1 MFSARKKRLGQARP
15 KGSFRRSSFFSKLRR
30 GFRPRIGIKIWLTAL
45 FMLVTAFAAIT
56 AYEIVRPILVDTL
69 DRASSRAF
77 EQVGEQFQQ
86 TLNRGGGTVSVQQVQ
101 AFATGRGLQ
110 WGFVREE
117 DGTRLDG
124 RLGGNLDPWLA
135 GVVEEAVE
143 TGSPVQRIEAVPPGS
158 PREDQIQATYAAPIT
173 VDGED
178 GIAIVFNKF
187 FTESDVENVDEAI
200 ENIDR
205 LAFIAFGLALLIS
218 GVSGYIV
225 ATVISRR
232 ISRLGLAAERLAAGN
247 FEERIRT
254 RVEDEVG
261 ALGATFNS
269 MASSLQ
275 GAFEQ
280 VEQEKERGQA
290 ILDGMTDAVIGVD
303 RELNAVFLN
312 PKARKLLENADMEFQ
327 TRLQELL
334 AKSRYSGPVTESEAE
349 AGDAIIEIRAAP
361 LEDGALAIL
370 RDVTEE
376 RHIER
381 AKAEFIANASH
392 ELKTPL
398 SAISGYLEMLEDEG
412 DESVRRDFMEEIRTQ
427 TKRLQDL
434 ARTLLDLSKLDANA
448 VIFRDEEV
456 YLEDMLHELRRDFSY
471 TGRPIR
477 IHSEDGVPPIETD
490 SNQLH
495 RALTILV
502 DNAIKYSGEDS
513 PVGLELHRENGNA
526 VVSVSDK
533 GCGIPES
540 EVPRIFDR
548 FYRAQGSSRADGTG
562 LGLALAHEI
571 TTHLG
576 GDIHVESEPSEGS
589 KFSLT
594 LPLAGK
600 PPPRPEI
607 RGVGR

>member
-1 MFSARKKRLGQARP
+1 MFSSKKKSLGRA
-15 KGSFRRSSFFSKLRR
+15 KASRRSGSLFGRFKR
-30 GFRPRIGIKIWLTAL
+30 GFRPRVGIKIWLTAL
-45 FMLVTAFAAIT
+45 FMLVTAFAAIA

-69 DRASSRAF
+69 DRASNRAF

-86 TLNRGGGTVSVQQVQ
+86 TLERREGNITLAEVRS
-101 AFATGRGLQ
+101 FAAGRGLQ
-110 WGFVREE
+110 WGFVRAE
-117 DGTRLDG
+117 DGTQMEG
-124 RLGGNLDPWLA
+124 IGGSLNDPWLS
-135 GVVEEAVE
+135 GVVDRAVE
-143 TGSPVQRIEAVPPGS
+143 TSAPAQNIQPVPPGS
-158 PREDQIQATYAAPIT
+158 SREGQIQATYAAPIT
-173 VDGED
+173 VNGED
-178 GIAIVFNKF
+178 GVAIVFNKF
-187 FTESDVENVDEAI
+187 FTESDIENVQAAL

-205 LAFIAFGLALLIS
+205 IAFIAFGLALLIS
-218 GVSGYIV
+218 GVSGYVV
-225 ATVISRR
+225 ATIISRR
-232 ISRLGLAAERLAAGN
+232 ISRLGVAAERLAAGN

-261 ALGATFNS
+261 SLGATFNS
-269 MASSLQ
+269 MAYSLQ

-312 PKARKLLENADMEFQ
+312 PKARKLLEDSDMEFQ
-327 TRLQELL
+327 TRLQEML

-398 SAISGYLEMLEDEG
+398 SAISGYLEMLEDEP
-412 DESVRRDFMEEIRTQ
+412 DDSVRRDFMEEVRTQ

-456 YLEDMLHELRRDFSY
+456 YLEDMLHELKRDFSY
-471 TGRPIR
+471 TGRPMSIN
-477 IHSEDGVPPIETD
+477 SESDVPPIETD

-502 DNAIKYSGEDS
+502 DNAIKYSEDGS

-526 VVSVSDK
+526 IVSVSDK

-562 LGLALAHEI
+562 LGLSLAHDI
-571 TTHLG
+571 TGHLG
-576 GDIHVESEPSEGS
+576 GDIHVESHPDEGS
-589 KFSLT
+589 TFALT
-594 LPLAGK
+594 LPLEENAPK
-600 PPPRPEI
+600 PRRPEK
-607 RGVGR
+607 VS

>member
-1 MFSARKKRLGQARP
+1 MFSAKKKGLGRT
-15 KGSFRRSSFFSKLRR
+15 KVSRRSGSFFGRFKH

-45 FMLVTAFAAIT
+45 FMLVTAFAAIA

-69 DRASSRAF
+69 DRASNRAF

-86 TLNRGGGTVSVQQVQ
+86 TLERRDGNITLAEVRS
-101 AFATGRGLQ
+101 FAAGRGLQ
-110 WGFVREE
+110 WGFVRAE
-117 DGTRLDG
+117 DGTQMEG
-124 RLGGNLDPWLA
+124 IGGSLNDPWLSGA
-135 GVVEEAVE
+135 VNQAVE
-143 TGSPVQRIEAVPPGS
+143 TRQPAQDIQPVPPGS
-158 PREDQIQATYAAPIT
+158 SREGQIQATYAAPIT

-205 LAFIAFGLALLIS
+205 LALIAFGLALLIS

-225 ATVISRR
+225 ATIISRR

-247 FEERIRT
+247 FEERIQT

-269 MASSLQ
+269 MAYSLQ

-312 PKARKLLENADMEFQ
+312 PKARRLLDDSDMEFQ
-327 TRLQELL
+327 TRLQEIL
-334 AKSRYSGPVTESEAE
+334 AKTRYSGPVTESEAE

-398 SAISGYLEMLEDEG
+398 SAISGYLEMLEDEP

-448 VIFRDEEV
+448 VVFRDEEV
-456 YLEDMLHELRRDFSY
+456 YLEDMLHELKRDFSY
-471 TGRPIR
+471 TGRPMSIN
-477 IHSEDGVPPIETD
+477 SESDVPPIETD

-502 DNAIKYSGEDS
+502 DNAIKYSEDGS

-526 VVSVSDK
+526 IVSVSDK
-533 GCGIPES
+533 GCGVPES

-571 TTHLG
+571 TEHLG
-576 GDIHVESEPSEGS
+576 GDIHVESHPNEGS
-589 KFSLT
+589 TFALT
-594 LPLAGK
+594 LPLEEKAPK
-600 PPPRPEI
+600 PQI
-607 RGVGR
+607 QGVGR

>member
-1 MFSARKKRLGQARP
+1 MFSAKKKSLGYGRP
-15 KGSFRRSSFFSKLRR
+15 KAPRRGGSFFGRLKR

-45 FMLVTAFAAIT
+45 FMLVTAFAAIA

-69 DRASSRAF
+69 DRASNRAF

-86 TLNRGGGTVSVQQVQ
+86 TLERRGGNVTLPEVQS
-101 AFATGRGLQ
+101 FAAGRGLQ
-110 WGFVREE
+110 WGFVRAD
-117 DGTRLDG
+117 DGTQM
-124 RLGGNLDPWLA
+124 GGQLRGSLDPWLA
-135 GVVEEAVE
+135 GAVNEAVE
-143 TGSPVQRIEAVPPGS
+143 TRQPAQRIESVPPGS
-158 PREDQIQATYAAPIT
+158 PREGQIQATYAAPIT
-173 VDGED
+173 VNGED
-178 GIAIVFNKF
+178 GVAIVFNKF

-205 LAFIAFGLALLIS
+205 LALIAFGLALLIS

-225 ATVISRR
+225 ATIISRR

-247 FEERIRT
+247 FEERIST

-269 MASSLQ
+269 MAYSLQ

-312 PKARKLLENADMEFQ
+312 PKARKLLDGSDMEFQ
-327 TRLQELL
+327 TRLQEIL
-334 AKSRYSGPVTESEAE
+334 AKTRYSGPVTESESE

-412 DESVRRDFMEEIRTQ
+412 DDSVRRDFMEEIRTQ

-456 YLEDMLHELRRDFSY
+456 YLEDMLHELKRDFSY

-477 IHSEDGVPPIETD
+477 IDSESDIPPIETD
-490 SNQLH
+490 SSQLH

-502 DNAIKYSGEDS
+502 DNAIKYSEDGS
-513 PVGLELHRENGNA
+513 PVGLDLHRENGNA
-526 VVSVSDK
+526 IVSVSDN

-576 GDIHVESEPSEGS
+576 GDIHVKSEPNAGS
-589 KFSLT
+589 TFSLT
-594 LPLAGK
+594 LPLEENAPK
-600 PPPRPEI
+600 PRRTEK
-607 RGVGR
+607 VS

>member
-1 MFSARKKRLGQARP
+1 MFSAKKKGLGRT
-15 KGSFRRSSFFSKLRR
+15 KVSRRSGSFFGRFKR

-45 FMLVTAFAAIT
+45 FMLVTAFAAIA

-69 DRASSRAF
+69 DRASNRAF

-86 TLNRGGGTVSVQQVQ
+86 TLERRDGNITLAEVRS
-101 AFATGRGLQ
+101 FAAGRGLQ
-110 WGFVREE
+110 WGFVRAE
-117 DGTRLDG
+117 DGTQMEG
-124 RLGGNLDPWLA
+124 IGGSLNDPWLSGA
-135 GVVEEAVE
+135 VNQAVE
-143 TGSPVQRIEAVPPGS
+143 TRQPAQDIQPVPPGS
-158 PREDQIQATYAAPIT
+158 SREGQIQATYAAPIT

-187 FTESDVENVDEAI
+187 FTESDDENVDEAI

-205 LAFIAFGLALLIS
+205 LALIAFGLALLIS

-225 ATVISRR
+225 ATIISRR

-247 FEERIRT
+247 FEERIQT

-269 MASSLQ
+269 MAYSLQ

-312 PKARKLLENADMEFQ
+312 PKARRLLDDSDMEFQ
-327 TRLQELL
+327 TRLQEIL
-334 AKSRYSGPVTESEAE
+334 AKTRYSGPVTESEAE

-398 SAISGYLEMLEDEG
+398 SAISGYLEMLEDEP

-448 VIFRDEEV
+448 VVFRDEEV
-456 YLEDMLHELRRDFSY
+456 YLEDMLHELKRDFSY
-471 TGRPIR
+471 TGRPMSIN
-477 IHSEDGVPPIETD
+477 SESDVPPIETD

-502 DNAIKYSGEDS
+502 DNAIKYSEDGS

-526 VVSVSDK
+526 IVSVSDK
-533 GCGIPES
+533 GCGVPES

-571 TTHLG
+571 TEHLG
-576 GDIHVESEPSEGS
+576 GDIHVESHPNEGS
-589 KFSLT
+589 TFALT
-594 LPLAGK
+594 LPLEEKAPK
-600 PPPRPEI
+600 PQI
-607 RGVGR
+607 QGVGR